1 MISLHGTQVN
11 DVAPAL
17 ISTPDFVEKG
27 AALGLRPGDSRRLL
41 DAISV
46 GKRSPDSS
54 AWYLYYV
61 VYQTLKRPPVILSA
75 SG

>member
-1 MISLHGTQVN
+1 LKKGT
-11 DVAPAL
+11 
-17 ISTPDFVEKG
+17 
-27 AALGLRPGDSRRLL
+27 ALGRPGDSRRLL

-46 GKRSPDSS
+46 GKRSLDSS

-61 VYQTLKRPPVILSA
+61 VYQTLKQPPVILSA